1 MEYQPHILIGDH
13 GANSHVAHNHRHRA
27 RREFMGSH
35 VTPPAIRSKSLFS
48 FDPHGAFI
56 ENPRGFSAMRGG
68 CWRVR
73 AASAR

>member
-1 MEYQPHILIGDH
+1 
-13 GANSHVAHNHRHRA
+13 
-27 RREFMGSH
+27 MGSH